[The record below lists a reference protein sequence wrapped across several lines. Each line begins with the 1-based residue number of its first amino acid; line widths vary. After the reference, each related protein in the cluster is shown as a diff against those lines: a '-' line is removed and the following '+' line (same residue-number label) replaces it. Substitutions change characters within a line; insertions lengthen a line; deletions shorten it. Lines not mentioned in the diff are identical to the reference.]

1 VEKDKYQQKILL
13 LDFCDGA
20 FRNEDLNMITKG
32 YLKRIVFL
40 LGIIFF
46 LLRGLCFAHT
56 PLLSVEDNKD
66 GTITVVGG
74 FSTGQDAAGVDIL
87 VKSKATAKILWK
99 GKMPED
105 SQMDIKI
112 PDEPYNVIMDAGP
125 LHVVTKQGPPPPGGF
140 SIVASKEKKETTG
153 DSFGLS
159 TVAVWAVM
167 ASIFVFGIPICFLKY
182 RQRKKSTQKD

>member
-1 VEKDKYQQKILL
+1 
-13 LDFCDGA
+13 
-20 FRNEDLNMITKG
+20 MITKG

-159 TVAVWAVM
+159 TAAVWAVV

-182 RQRKKSTQKD
+182 RQRKKLTQKN

>member
-1 VEKDKYQQKILL
+1 
-13 LDFCDGA
+13 
-20 FRNEDLNMITKG
+20 MITKG

-66 GTITVVGG
+66 GTITVAGG
-74 FSTGQDAAGVDIL
+74 FSTGQDAAGVDIW
-87 VKSKATAKILWK
+87 VKSRATAKILWK

-140 SIVASKEKKETTG
+140 SVVASKEKKETTG
-153 DSFGLS
+153 SSYSLS
-159 TVAVWAVM
+159 AGGVLAVIAVILVVAV
-167 ASIFVFGIPICFLKY
+167 ASFFIGY
-182 RQRKKSTQKD
+182 RSGKRSIKKVDLESASPYLPEAENSET

>member
-1 VEKDKYQQKILL
+1 
-13 LDFCDGA
+13 
-20 FRNEDLNMITKG
+20 MITKG
-32 YLKRIVFL
+32 YLEKIIFSWV
-40 LGIIFF
+40 IIFF

-87 VKSKATAKILWK
+87 VKSRATAKILWK
-99 GKMPED
+99 EKMPED

-140 SIVASKEKKETTG
+140 SIIASKVKKETTNEKLAGKTKETTG

-159 TVAVWAVM
+159 TAAVWAVV
-167 ASIFVFGIPICFLKY
+167 ASIFFGISICFLKY